1 MTFVLAF
8 IAGAGAVAAVVVGTG
23 GSLGDPLG
31 QPPLLGLLVFAGLF
45 TAAIPS
51 ILLLSGIRRLGGMRA
66 GILMLIEPMV
76 GVNLAALLLAE
87 PLQPIQLVGGL
98 AILAAAVI
106 LTRAPLDPGGRSP
119 VTPAGEAAGPA
130 PAAALRDPGGG

>member
-1 MTFVLAF
+1 VLAF
-8 IAGAGAVAAVVVGTG
+8 TAGAGAVAAVVLGTG
-23 GSLGDPLG
+23 GRLGDPLG
-31 QPPLLGLLVFAGLF
+31 RPPLLGLLVFAGLF

-76 GVNLAALLLAE
+76 GVVLAALLLAE
-87 PLQPIQLVGGL
+87 PLQSIQLLGGL

-106 LTRAPLDPGGRSP
+106 LTRAPFDPGDRSP
-119 VTPAGEAAGPA
+119 VTPVVAAD
-130 PAAALRDPGGG
+130 AAASAAAFRERGGG